1 MTSRYFAD
9 RSRTLEKQNRSRAMN
24 QVFPC
29 LYLTGIKRFR
39 LPNPRMFAHA
49 GLVGLLLVETV
60 AGLSGCA
67 SSTRSATLSHYRDYA
82 LAVGEPYPAEAS
94 VAQTRV
100 DHYLAHL
107 TPERRKALESYQYLA
122 VEATTVPATE
132 VAALVKHLV
141 NTGAVTGSLAH
152 ETYNLSA
159 STAQFVMI
167 FDIKTGRP
175 VTNEGYVAMDTPRKG
190 QPGLFGGYD
199 ALYIGTGK

>member
-1 MTSRYFAD
+1 MSQRF
-9 RSRTLEKQNRSRAMN
+9 S
-24 QVFPC
+24 C
-29 LYLTGIKRFR
+29 LHFIGIKRSWRPSFG
-39 LPNPRMFAHA
+39 PSACA
-49 GLVGLLLVETV
+49 GLAALLLAGAA

-100 DHYLAHL
+100 DHYLARL

-141 NTGAVTGSLAH
+141 NTGAVAGSLAH

-159 STAQFVMI
+159 TTAQFVMV
-167 FDIKTGRP
+167 FDVKTGRP
-175 VTNEGYVAMDTPRKG
+175 VSNEGYVAIDTPRRG

-199 ALYIGTGK
+199 AIYIGTGK

>member
-1 MTSRYFAD
+1 MD
-9 RSRTLEKQNRSRAMN
+9 RSRILKTQSRLRAMS
-24 QVFPC
+24 QIVPC
-29 LYLTGIKRFR
+29 LRHLGGMKKFP
-39 LPNPRMFAHA
+39 LPNPGPFARA
-49 GLVGLLLVETV
+49 GLAALLLAEAVT
-60 AGLSGCA
+60 GLYGCA
-67 SSTRSATLSHYRDYA
+67 SSTGSATLSHYREYA

-122 VEATTVPATE
+122 VEATTVPATD
-132 VAALVKHLV
+132 VAALVKHLI

-159 STAQFVMI
+159 GTAQFVMV

-175 VTNEGYVAMDTPRKG
+175 VANEGYVAMDTPRKG

-199 ALYIGTGK
+199 AIYIGNGK

>member
-1 MTSRYFAD
+1 MS
-9 RSRTLEKQNRSRAMN
+9 

-29 LYLTGIKRFR
+29 LHLTAGMKRFR
-39 LPNPRMFAHA
+39 LPGPRRWARA
-49 GLVGLLLVETV
+49 GLAALLLAEAA

-67 SSTRSATLSHYRDYA
+67 SSTGSATLSHYREYA

-122 VEATTVPATE
+122 VEATTVSGAE
-132 VAALVKHLV
+132 VAGLVKHLV

-152 ETYNLSA
+152 ETYNFSA

-175 VTNEGYVAMDTPRKG
+175 VSNEGYVAMDTPRKG

-199 ALYIGTGK
+199 AIYIGNGK